1 MNKTFLIALSI
12 SSLFFYQCTKKKC
25 AGISPS
31 LSDEDKKSLSQL
43 MVGDSL
49 IFKNEADKYKVFHV
63 VDRSFLKIYD
73 TGGGK
78 TLRPKCSDYDTD
90 NGQILYS
97 SVKGSVMRDSIF
109 LSLGIIRGSSGNL
122 YTYLSVRD
130 SPFDLGFKFYDPTPD
145 NAPSYLKTPMSKEI
159 GLYEVNGKTYSE
171 VQFYD
176 RDTTGFNLKNNER
189 AIHKMYYSK
198 NAGLIK
204 YEYTDKEVWSRQ
216 IK

>member
-49 IFKNEADKYKVFHV
+49 IFKNEADKYKVFHI

-90 NGQILYS
+90 NGQIFYS
-97 SVKGSVMRDSIF
+97 SVKGFVTTI
-109 LSLGIIRGSSGNL
+109 L
-122 YTYLSVRD
+122 Y
-130 SPFDLGFKFYDPTPD
+130 F
-145 NAPSYLKTPMSKEI
+145 
-159 GLYEVNGKTYSE
+159 
-171 VQFYD
+171 
-176 RDTTGFNLKNNER
+176 
-189 AIHKMYYSK
+189 
-198 NAGLIK
+198 
-204 YEYTDKEVWSRQ
+204 
-216 IK
+216 